1 MDYIEALRRAMLARV
16 SQEIIEGMEWQ
27 EEAQR
32 VAHAQNE
39 EYSRLVAAHVLR
51 VAKTLAK
58 TPPV

>member
-1 MDYIEALRRAMLARV
+1 MNYIDALRRALLARI
-16 SQEIIEGMEWQ
+16 SQEIIEGLEWQ

-39 EYSRLVAAHVLR
+39 EYARLVTAHILR